1 MYNIALHIKSH
12 DWIYILIIGILF
24 GMFMSSLGYILLE
37 YPWLDGTIF
46 GVILGFSITLFS
58 LVFVSYMNKNILPKL
73 KEVYWLPLSIL
84 FSFLSG
90 FLGTLVGVYIAD
102 TLHLE
107 LIPAFHEE
115 IIVIAILIGKSYSI
129 IVFISE
135 QVIKKLESP
144 SISITKSSG
153 FAICTPIA

>member
-84 FSFLSG
+84 F
-90 FLGTLVGVYIAD
+90 
-102 TLHLE
+102 
-107 LIPAFHEE
+107 
-115 IIVIAILIGKSYSI
+115 
-129 IVFISE
+129 FIS
-135 QVIKKLESP
+135 IGFFGN
-144 SISITKSSG
+144 ISW
-153 FAICTPIA
+153 CLYR